1 MSRLIRRFIAL
12 HWQGRLALLP
22 SCLLLGLGLRLGLDA
37 LTDLRPP
44 GWPFA
49 ATLGVSLVSASVLPW
64 QLVGGARA
72 VARGGHDLLSSIAG
86 GAALLATA
94 LLFTVSET
102 DTWSA
107 RALPPLDLPAPP
119 RPFPVRDG
127 TIRIEGNIGF
137 AALNRLDAALNAA
150 LAAGHKV
157 AMIELESPG
166 GRIPAARGIARRILD
181 RGLATR
187 ATGTCASACTLIFAA
202 GRARSLAPGARL
214 GFHGYHIGIYDSAI
228 RSLATEESRDSAF
241 LRARGIAP
249 GFIARAFATPHDEMW
264 FPSASELRAAGWLS
278 DAGQATASP

>member
-22 SCLLLGLGLRLGLDA
+22 SCLLLGLGLRFGLDA
-37 LTDLRPP
+37 LTGLRPP

-49 ATLGVSLVSASVLPW
+49 ATLGVSLASASVLLW

-72 VARGGHDLLSSIAG
+72 VARGGHDLFASAAG

-94 LLFTVSET
+94 LIFAVSEI

-107 RALPPLDLPAPP
+107 RALPPPELPALPV
-119 RPFPVRDG
+119 PFAVHDG

-137 AALNRLDAALNAA
+137 AALNRLDAALAS
-150 LAAGHKV
+150 GRKV
-157 AMIELESPG
+157 AVIELESPG